1 MMKKTIIIIIAV
13 ILVIL
18 SARKLNAASEY
29 SEDVY
34 EESEFLEVKELAE
47 EFSEQFSN
55 FPEGEINFGYKLYAL
70 DPGVFTNLITSGIP
84 FMQLTMSEWIG
95 CDRPYAWILPIG
107 EINYCDL
114 QHINNEWVIG
124 FTLNNYE
131 NITAGLPKGCEWAPG
146 IVNFDVVQ
154 DILEQTEAR
163 GEKLTGEQ
171 LVFTVAETDTTFFAF
186 RTDAE
191 TYLIAFPWRPDL
203 TGLKS
208 GACYTA
214 QKAKDILDKTYP
226 VIYADDGKKGEA
238 LSGGGAASAYKHSD
252 FENVTEW
259 LLKEEAQKEE
269 KNKATQSANTESET
283 EEEPDNFQKPGE
295 DGWVEYE
302 CDGICF
308 SVPEDW
314 KTGCVPGT
322 ARIRISEQS
331 RSEISIKVY
340 HEDQRILYE
349 RLGYL
354 LYDDPD
360 EEAEAFYKANAGM
373 PESMEKFEYDLNGL
387 HFHAYC
393 VNNLTYYD
401 RTEGSDKD
409 PKNLSLLYLVF
420 SDKEIF
426 GNIEVWL
433 LEEDLNNYG
442 PELLRMLFSF
452 HN

>member
-1 MMKKTIIIIIAV
+1 MKKTIILLMV
-13 ILVIL
+13 IIL
-18 SARKLNAASEY
+18 SVFLVKKTDAASEY

-34 EESEFLEVKELAE
+34 SESEFQEVKELSE
-47 EFSEQFSN
+47 EFSKQFGN
-55 FPEGEINFGYKLYAL
+55 FPKGEISFGYKLYAL
-70 DPGVFTNLITSGIP
+70 DPGVFSNLITSGLP
-84 FMQLTMSEWIG
+84 FIQLAMSEWIG
-95 CDRPYAWILPIG
+95 CDRPYAWILPVG

-114 QHINNEWVIG
+114 QHIDGEWVLG
-124 FTLNNYE
+124 FTLNNYDA
-131 NITAGLPKGCEWAPG
+131 IMAGLPEGCEWAPG
-146 IVNFDVVQ
+146 IVNFDIVQ
-154 DILEQTEAR
+154 DTLEQTEAR

-171 LVFTVAETDTTFFAF
+171 LVFTVAAADTSFFAF

-208 GACYTA
+208 GTCYTA
-214 QKAKDILDKTYP
+214 QEAKDILDKTYP
-226 VIYADDGKKGEA
+226 VIYADDRKEGEV
-238 LSGGGAASAYKHSD
+238 LSGGGAASAYNHND

-259 LLKEEAQKEE
+259 LLKEEALNEE
-269 KNKATQSANTESET
+269 NNKSAQSVNNGSET
-283 EEEPDNFQKPGE
+283 EEEILQKPGE

-308 SVPEDW
+308 STPEDW

-322 ARIRISEQS
+322 ARISISEQS

-340 HEDQRILYE
+340 HKDQRDVYE
-349 RLGYL
+349 WMGYR

-360 EEAEAFYKANAGM
+360 EEAEAFFKSNARM

-393 VNNLTYYD
+393 VNNLPYYD
-401 RTEGSDKD
+401 RNEGSDGD
-409 PKNLSLLYLVF
+409 PKNLDLMYLVF
-420 SDKEIF
+420 SDGEVF
-426 GNIEVWL
+426 GNIVVWL

-452 HN
+452 YN